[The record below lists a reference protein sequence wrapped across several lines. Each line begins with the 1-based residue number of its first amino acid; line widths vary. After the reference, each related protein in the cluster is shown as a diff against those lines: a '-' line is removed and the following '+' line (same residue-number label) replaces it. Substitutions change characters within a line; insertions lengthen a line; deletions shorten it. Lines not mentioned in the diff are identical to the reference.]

1 MSCLGFLFFKYH
13 AVSFISS
20 QCNGILRLVF
30 GLEKKGVF
38 LRMLIG
44 TAVSHQNACSV
55 DWSFSFFCFL
65 FLKKWLSITKY
76 CYLTAR
82 ARRLWCFFWVQG
94 AIYSWIAKYR
104 DLPTY
109 ENFLWLVLRV
119 CAIYGWIII
128 VSPENFVHLHVINMW
143 ISMFL
148 ISSLLESYSS
158 SNNNMDWIWL
168 EHG

>member
-1 MSCLGFLFFKYH
+1 LSCLGFLFFKYH

-94 AIYSWIAKYR
+94 AIYSWIAKYC

-109 ENFLWLVLRV
+109 ENFLLTCFTSLCNLWLDYYRYSRKL
-119 CAIYGWIII
+119 C
-128 VSPENFVHLHVINMW
+128 PLVINMW
-143 ISMFL
+143 TSMFL
-148 ISSLLESYSS
+148 ICSLLESYSS

-168 EHG
+168 KHG